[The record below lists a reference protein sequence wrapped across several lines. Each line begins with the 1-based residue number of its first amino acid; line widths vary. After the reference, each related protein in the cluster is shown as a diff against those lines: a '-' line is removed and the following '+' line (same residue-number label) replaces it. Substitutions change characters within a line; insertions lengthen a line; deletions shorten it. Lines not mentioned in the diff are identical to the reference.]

1 MKAYANVL
9 EDWDDK
15 VGENWDEPES
25 EFLNPFSW
33 ISEDDWYINQEGY
46 LEDILSI
53 GFSKAQQFMS
63 KFHKVMEIYWKNKQ
77 FDCKIL
83 VHERIKNPIDSLN
96 DTLTLFN
103 WQEQLFE
110 NTIPKNT
117 NLGLLLLD
125 SQGTKDLLT
134 PNPKKMVTNI
144 ENIVPKVI

>member
-1 MKAYANVL
+1 
-9 EDWDDK
+9 
-15 VGENWDEPES
+15 
-25 EFLNPFSW
+25 
-33 ISEDDWYINQEGY
+33 
-46 LEDILSI
+46 
-53 GFSKAQQFMS
+53 MS